1 MTFSTIY
8 GGSKNILRQKS
19 WQIAILWVKEA
30 EFNVSGRTTFVCS
43 LLLNKSC
50 KNLHMPKTC
59 KYRITMYFVKKI
71 KYMVECVYSKE
82 NLTWLL

>member
-8 GGSKNILRQKS
+8 EGSKNILRQKS

-30 EFNVSGRTTFVCS
+30 EFNVSGRATFVSS

-59 KYRITMYFVKKI
+59 KYRIVQCILQGK
-71 KYMVECVYSKE
+71 
-82 NLTWLL
+82 

>member
-30 EFNVSGRTTFVCS
+30 EFNVSGRTTFVWD

-59 KYRITMYFVKKI
+59 KYRITMYFAKKI
-71 KYMVECVYSKE
+71 KDMVECIYSRQ
-82 NLTWLL
+82 NLTRLL